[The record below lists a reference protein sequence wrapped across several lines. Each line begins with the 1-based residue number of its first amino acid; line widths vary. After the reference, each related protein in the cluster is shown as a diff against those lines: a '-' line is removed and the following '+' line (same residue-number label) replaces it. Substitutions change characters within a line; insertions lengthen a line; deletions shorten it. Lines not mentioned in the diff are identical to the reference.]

1 MADEIKVPEQ
11 VEDMSQLLQ
20 VNLIPWLNS
29 PTIRANIL
37 NLGVIGI
44 AVLTAIV
51 QNETM
56 FDSELVKWATIVLP
70 ILTSAFT
77 IYRRVQSTDV
87 IITHKKGIQTIVEEV

>member
-1 MADEIKVPEQ
+1 MTDEIKVPEQ
-11 VEDMSQLLQ
+11 IEDMSQLLQ

-77 IYRRVQSTDV
+77 IYRRVQSTDI
-87 IITHKKGIQTIVEEV
+87 IITRKKGIQTTVEES